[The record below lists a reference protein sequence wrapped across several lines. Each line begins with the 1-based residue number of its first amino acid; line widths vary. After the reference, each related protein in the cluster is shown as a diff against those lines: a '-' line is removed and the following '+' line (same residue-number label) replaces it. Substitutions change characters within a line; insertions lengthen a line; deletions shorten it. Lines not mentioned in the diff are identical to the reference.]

1 MRETPFTL
9 CIRAASLAWL
19 ACCLAVSPAAA
30 LAEEGTRQPNML
42 FILAD
47 DMGYADLGVTG
58 SRHIR
63 TPNLDR
69 LADEGLTLTNAYAN
83 AAICSPTR
91 TALATGR
98 YQGRYPIGLEEP
110 LGKKGLADGLPDGQ
124 QTLASRLR
132 GLGYH
137 PSLIGKWH
145 LGDPPQHGPL
155 RFGYDHFFGM
165 PKGAADYFRHRVEL
179 KEDVT
184 GDGLYLGDEP
194 VVRTGY
200 LTDLFADE
208 AIRLIEASD
217 ADRPFLISLHFNAP
231 HWPWEGPFDQE
242 ISRNLTSIFHRDGGS
257 LEKYAEMVESMD
269 QNIGRILLALE
280 ARGIAD
286 HTIVVFTS
294 DNGGER
300 FSDTWPYVGVKGE
313 LLEGGLR
320 VPALVRWPAKIAPRS
335 ASDQVII
342 SMDFVP
348 TLLAAA
354 GGKVVADDFD
364 GENLLPVL
372 LGRTDPVERTLFW
385 RFNAHQQAAVR
396 QGDWKYLKM
405 ADQEHLFNLAADAR
419 ERAELKD
426 RHPEKFEELKQL
438 FADWNGDMLPYQ
450 DGNFSEDVKKSY
462 ADRY

>member
-1 MRETPFTL
+1 MKESPFSLLFRT
-9 CIRAASLAWL
+9 ASLALL
-19 ACCLAVSPAAA
+19 ALGLAIPSAAV
-30 LAEEGTRQPNML
+30 LAGEQAEQPNIL
-42 FILAD
+42 FILVD
-47 DMGYADLGVTG
+47 DMGYADLGSTG

-69 LADEGLTLTNAYAN
+69 LASEGLTLNNAYAN

-98 YQGRYPIGLEEP
+98 YQGRFPIGLEEP
-110 LGKKGLADGLPDGQ
+110 LGKKGLADGLPKGQ
-124 QTLASRLR
+124 ETLASRLR
-132 GLGYH
+132 KLGYH
-137 PSLIGKWH
+137 TSLIGKWH
-145 LGDPPQHGPL
+145 LGDPPENGPL
-155 RFGYDHFFGM
+155 AFGYDHFFGM

-179 KEDVT
+179 KQDVP

-194 VVRTGY
+194 VQRKGY
-200 LTDLFADE
+200 LTNLFADE
-208 AIRLIEASD
+208 AIRLIEESTP
-217 ADRPFLISLHFNAP
+217 DRPFMISLHFNAP
-231 HWPWEGPFDQE
+231 HWPWEGPFDE
-242 ISRNLTSIFHRDGGS
+242 EVSRNLTSIFHRDGGS
-257 LEKYAEMVESMD
+257 VAKYAEMVENMD
-269 QNIGRILLALE
+269 QNVGRILLALE
-280 ARGIAD
+280 ARGIAGN
-286 HTIVVFTS
+286 TLVIFTS

-313 LLEGGLR
+313 LLEGGIR
-320 VPALVRWPAKIAPRS
+320 VPALVRWPGRIAPLS
-335 ASDQVII
+335 DSDQVII

-354 GGKVVADDFD
+354 GGEVVADEFD

-372 LGRTDPVERTLFW
+372 LGQSAPVERTLFW

-419 ERAELKD
+419 ERAELKEKY
-426 RHPEKFEELKQL
+426 PEKFAELKQL
-438 FADWNGDMLPYQ
+438 FATWNGEMLPYQ
-450 DGNFSEDVKKSY
+450 DGNFSEDVKKTY